1 MERMNTTT
9 SPNLLKLLSKIL
21 DFVFK
26 ILDKIS
32 EMKFDPHQKFY
43 EIIYRHKKASVK
55 GGVWKGI
62 KITLWRYQ

>member
-1 MERMNTTT
+1 MDT
-9 SPNLLKLLSKIL
+9 L
-21 DFVFK
+21 FK

-32 EMKFDPHQKFY
+32 EIKFDPHQKFY

-62 KITLWRYQ
+62 QITLWRYQ